1 MPNRMLV
8 LLALGTGAC
17 ERADSVQPP
26 PPARVVIAPAP
37 APAPPPRPA
46 AMEPHVDHREL
57 PVTPPVPAPPIPAP
71 ARRHGGL
78 SPQEWFQALSSA
90 QQGHATA
97 YCKMVAANPC
107 AGMMA
112 MVRGTPPSESVAAFI
127 AKRDQH
133 LASLTTVQ
141 QQWVGTYCR
150 TIEEVHGCQTP
161 LVLAFEGQPVEFAPA
176 GAARFAF
183 TPGAPVASEWP
194 TARTPWLAL
203 DRDGDGAIT
212 SGAELFGDATAL
224 PDGRTAATGYAA
236 LAALDANHDGVIDRD
251 DPAFASLLVWT
262 DRDGDHRSSP
272 DELQPLASVVIAIP
286 LANHAVP
293 TCTERG
299 ACEGER
305 GALRWRDASGEH
317 TGAVVD
323 VYVPHR

>member
-1 MPNRMLV
+1 
-8 LLALGTGAC
+8 
-17 ERADSVQPP
+17 
-26 PPARVVIAPAP
+26 
-37 APAPPPRPA
+37 
-46 AMEPHVDHREL
+46 MEPHVDHREL
-57 PVTPPVPAPPIPAP
+57 PMTPPVPVRPVPAPPV
-71 ARRHGGL
+71 RRHGGL
-78 SPQEWFQALSSA
+78 SAEEWFLALSSS

-97 YCKMVAANPC
+97 YCKMLSERPC

-112 MVRGTPPSESVAAFI
+112 LVSGRPNPPEVDAFI

-133 LASLTTVQ
+133 LVSLTTVQ

-150 TIEEVHGCQTP
+150 TINEVHGCQTP
-161 LVLAFEGQPVEFAPA
+161 LVMAFEGQPVEFEPA
-176 GAARFAF
+176 GASQFAF

-212 SGAELFGDATAL
+212 SGAELFGDSTVL
-224 PDGRTAATGYAA
+224 PDGRTATNGFAA

-251 DPAFASLLVWT
+251 DPAFSALLLWT

-272 DELQPLASVVIAIP
+272 DELQPLASLVIAIP
-286 LANHAVP
+286 LANHAAP
-293 TCTERG
+293 TCTARG

-305 GALRWRDASGEH
+305 GTLRWRDTGGGEH

-323 VYVPHR
+323 VYLPHR